1 MRSADLAQT
10 HTAVTPHVVVV
21 GGGFGGLYAA
31 RALAKHPVRVT
42 LVDRHNHH
50 LFQPLLYQVATAALS
65 PGEIAEPIRTILRR
79 YPNIRVLLGEVTGID
94 LARREVQLASI
105 DGSPAERLAYDYLVL
120 ACGARHAYFG
130 HDDWEPLAPGLKT
143 LEDAL
148 EIRRRIL
155 LALEAAERE
164 TDPARREAYVNF
176 VIVGGGPTGVE
187 LAGAIAEIARHT
199 VVHDFR
205 SIDPRRARVVLL
217 EGGPRVL
224 ASYPPGLSA
233 SAERQLRGLGV
244 DVRTGAVAVEVT
256 PEAVRLHDGSVIPT
270 RTTLWAAGVA
280 ASPLGR
286 TLGVPTDR
294 SGRVRVEA
302 DLTLPGHPEVYVVGD
317 MALFDHTRDHTPLPG
332 LAPVA
337 IQQGQHAALNIARS
351 AQGLPRRPFRYWNRG
366 SLATIGRAA
375 GVAEIGPLRFGGL
388 LAWLAWLFV
397 HIFFLIGFENR
408 ALVMLQ
414 WAWSYFTYERGA
426 RLITGPW
433 QPEVNRAS
441 QADGAALPGGTR
453 PTTLKARVREE
464 T

>member
-1 MRSADLAQT
+1 MQSAGFRDMR
-10 HTAVTPHVVVV
+10 TAVTPHVVVV

-42 LVDRHNHH
+42 LVDQHNHH

-164 TDPARREAYVNF
+164 SDPARRDAYVNF

-224 ASYPPGLSA
+224 ATYPPDLSA
-233 SAERQLRGLGV
+233 SAERQLRRLGV
-244 DVRTGAVAVEVT
+244 DVRTSAMAVEVT
-256 PEAVRLHDGSVIPT
+256 PQAVRLQDGSVIPT

-280 ASPLGR
+280 ASPLAR
-286 TLGVPTDR
+286 ALGVEVDR

-317 MALFDHTRDHTPLPG
+317 MARWGADAVRTEHG
-332 LAPVA
+332 LD
-337 IQQGQHAALNIARS
+337 L
-351 AQGLPRRPFRYWNRG
+351 
-366 SLATIGRAA
+366 RA
-375 GVAEIGPLRFGGL
+375 
-388 LAWLAWLFV
+388 V
-397 HIFFLIGFENR
+397 HIG
-408 ALVMLQ
+408 V
-414 WAWSYFTYERGA
+414 
-426 RLITGPW
+426 
-433 QPEVNRAS
+433 V
-441 QADGAALPGGTR
+441 DGLGHR
-453 PTTLKARVREE
+453 S
-464 T
+464 

>member
-1 MRSADLAQT
+1 MQSAGFRDMR
-10 HTAVTPHVVVV
+10 TAVTPHVVVV

-42 LVDRHNHH
+42 LVDQHNHH

-65 PGEIAEPIRTILRR
+65 PGEIAEPIRTILRGH
-79 YPNIRVLLGEVTGID
+79 PNVRVLLGEVTGVD
-94 LARREVQLASI
+94 LAGREVQLASL
-105 DGSPAERLAYDYLVL
+105 DGSPAERLTYDYLIL

-130 HDDWEPLAPGLKT
+130 HDEWEALAPGLKT

-164 TDPARREAYVNF
+164 TDPDGRDAYLTF

-256 PEAVRLHDGSVIPT
+256 PEAVRLQDGSVIPT

-280 ASPLGR
+280 ASPIGR
-286 TLGVPTDR
+286 TLGVPLDR
-294 SGRVRVEA
+294 SGRVLVEP
-302 DLTLPGHPEVYVVGD
+302 DLSVPGHPEAYVVGD
-317 MALFDHTRDHTPLPG
+317 LAALDDPRTRRPLPG
-332 LAPVA
+332 LGAVA
-337 IQQGQHAALNIARS
+337 IQQGPAAARNVW
-351 AQGLPRRPFRYWNRG
+351 R
-366 SLATIGRAA
+366 
-375 GVAEIGPLRFGGL
+375 
-388 LAWLAWLFV
+388 
-397 HIFFLIGFENR
+397 
-408 ALVMLQ
+408 
-414 WAWSYFTYERGA
+414 
-426 RLITGPW
+426 
-433 QPEVNRAS
+433 
-441 QADGAALPGGTR
+441 
-453 PTTLKARVREE
+453 TLH
-464 T
+464 